1 MSLILKYI
9 LNMMPYMIITMP
21 IYLIVRVVILKIKK
35 KEFNWYHEIG
45 SFLFVI
51 FLVGLASQNIIPKFE
66 FSINGFNIV
75 KSGEHETN
83 LIPFKVLIDTYKEVL
98 VNGYVN
104 YFIINFLGN
113 IIMFMP
119 IGFFIPLLWKVS
131 NRKVIIIG
139 FCSSLFIEICQLSL
153 TRGTDVDDLILN
165 TLGTMLGLLLYRLLY
180 KKFKNYIIKFR

>member
-1 MSLILKYI
+1 
-9 LNMMPYMIITMP
+9 
-21 IYLIVRVVILKIKK
+21 
-35 KEFNWYHEIG
+35 
-45 SFLFVI
+45 
-51 FLVGLASQNIIPKFE
+51 
-66 FSINGFNIV
+66 
-75 KSGEHETN
+75 
-83 LIPFKVLIDTYKEVL
+83 
-98 VNGYVN
+98 
-104 YFIINFLGN
+104 
-113 IIMFMP
+113 MFMP